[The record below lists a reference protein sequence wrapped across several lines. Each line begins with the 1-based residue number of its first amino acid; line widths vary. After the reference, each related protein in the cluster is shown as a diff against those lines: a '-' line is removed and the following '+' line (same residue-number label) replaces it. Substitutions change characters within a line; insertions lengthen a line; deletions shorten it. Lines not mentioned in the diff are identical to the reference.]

1 MVSMSD
7 GADLSVGQAA
17 RRLGVTVRTLHHWDE
32 IGLAEPSVRE
42 GSGYRRYAGSDME
55 RLQRIVVYRELGIG
69 LEDIRIILDGSA
81 LEAADVLRTQRARLG
96 ERIEELRRRGDDVER
111 LIDAYENGLT
121 LTVREQVE
129 TFGSEWDPRW
139 PLQAR
144 ERYGDTVQ
152 WQQYAERSAKRDAA
166 EWARI
171 ARTVTALDAELAAAV
186 AAGVEPGS
194 ERADSLVDRHR
205 EVFSQYFPLTRSMQV
220 CLGRMYEADPAFTAH
235 YDGVHP
241 GLAAWLRRAIDA
253 RARSEGLDPDA
264 VTWE

>member
-7 GADLSVGQAA
+7 GSELSVGQAA

-32 IGLAEPSVRE
+32 IGLATPSVRD
-42 GSGYRRYAGSDME
+42 GSGYRRYAGADME

-69 LEDIRIILDGSA
+69 LDDIRIVLDGSG
-81 LEAADVLRTQRARLG
+81 LEAAAVLRTQRARLG

-111 LIDAYENGLT
+111 MIDAYENGLT

-129 TFGSEWDPRW
+129 TFGPEWDPRW

-144 ERYGDTVQ
+144 ERYGDTAQ

-166 EWARI
+166 DWTRI
-171 ARTVTALDAELAAAV
+171 AQTVTALDAELAVAV
-186 AAGVEPGS
+186 DTDVEPGS
-194 ERADSLVDRHR
+194 ERANALVDRHL

-235 YDGVHP
+235 YDAVRP
-241 GLAAWLRRAIDA
+241 GLVTWLRRAIDA

-264 VTWE
+264 ATWE